1 MLHRD
6 KYCTLIVLA
15 PRYSLATYFDSGS
28 LTKKKDY
35 TRIRGVLNEALEGY
49 TKKGC
54 TFVDKGECIKD
65 GKHVFKHVLDFPCVK
80 QSTTGA
86 KEAFYVLHHLKGY
99 VRDCHN
105 LTLPSSLRGWA
116 ETLAKIDDADLRED
130 FHRIQMKLSQ
140 IIIEDVNTR
149 GGALQQARG
158 LSKREIEERLRKQG
172 DTRTWMTKE
181 GYLPFPKPCQ
191 KRKSSS

>member
-1 MLHRD
+1 M
-6 KYCTLIVLA
+6 
-15 PRYSLATYFDSGS
+15 
-28 LTKKKDY
+28 
-35 TRIRGVLNEALEGY
+35 
-49 TKKGC
+49 
-54 TFVDKGECIKD
+54 
-65 GKHVFKHVLDFPCVK
+65 
-80 QSTTGA
+80 
-86 KEAFYVLHHLKGY
+86 
-99 VRDCHN
+99 
-105 LTLPSSLRGWA
+105 
-116 ETLAKIDDADLRED
+116 AKIDDADLRED

-149 GGALQQARG
+149 GGALQQGRG